1 MIIKFIRCTNIVIN
15 EKAKRMLLAMLI
27 FGENSNFPIYNFTD
41 NSGDFGI
48 LYLNIKETHRINNIL
63 ISFKKI
69 NNNLIIYI
77 ILKEI

>member
-63 ISFKKI
+63 ISFNK
-69 NNNLIIYI
+69 NNILIIYI